1 MVISKDLDKL
11 FRLIKESVI
20 PLNNTIIK
28 TKNASGRTLYEN
40 IFSKSDIPP
49 FNRSMMDGYAVKH
62 NAIKTN
68 ESYAVY
74 KSIFA
79 GDDLP
84 KHNSSKPV
92 IQISTGANIP
102 NDFNTIIPIEYT
114 TKVKHNLTFK
124 KIPAKGSYIHL
135 KGQDIK
141 KNELLFSKGITLK
154 PHHIGAIISC
164 GVSSI
169 KVSKKPKIKI
179 ITTGNEISKKIE
191 SSMILNSN
199 EPMISAFVKQYG
211 GLIENTIHIRDSQK
225 MTRQTL
231 QNISN
236 ADLLITTGG
245 AGNGPRDYLIQEINK
260 VAVPIIK
267 NFKMKPGGP
276 TSLWK
281 LKNKKTYILTL
292 AGNPFS
298 ALVGLH
304 TVGRIVINSLLSNY
318 SNFIQSADLTFKI
331 KRNAKHMMLP
341 IKIQDK
347 NIYPITFSNSGDLI
361 RPSNADGI
369 AIIPPAEAKLK
380 KVSYIDWR

>member
-1 MVISKDLDKL
+1 
-11 FRLIKESVI
+11 
-20 PLNNTIIK
+20 
-28 TKNASGRTLYEN
+28 
-40 IFSKSDIPP
+40 
-49 FNRSMMDGYAVKH
+49 
-62 NAIKTN
+62 
-68 ESYAVY
+68 
-74 KSIFA
+74 
-79 GDDLP
+79 
-84 KHNSSKPV
+84 
-92 IQISTGANIP
+92 
-102 NDFNTIIPIEYT
+102 
-114 TKVKHNLTFK
+114 
-124 KIPAKGSYIHL
+124 
-135 KGQDIK
+135 
-141 KNELLFSKGITLK
+141 
-154 PHHIGAIISC
+154 

-347 NIYPITFSNSGDLI
+347 N
-361 RPSNADGI
+361 
-369 AIIPPAEAKLK
+369 
-380 KVSYIDWR
+380 